1 MQFEEQTKRDT
12 LDYAYDVISLEE
24 QYFNKMI
31 VLKFEKYITASPQHA
46 QNILRLAGQ
55 LEENILHEDIKIYS
69 CAIFGEPGS
78 GKSYITEELIKV
90 LRKKTG
96 KKNSE
101 PIIYNLTQFNDQNNL
116 IDAFK
121 EIQEHVLKGE
131 IAFVIWDEFDT
142 YYNNNKCGWL
152 PSFLMP
158 MQDSKFFDGK
168 KSCDLGK
175 CIFFFVGGTFDNE
188 DEFIKWTKE
197 QDNEKLKGRDFHS
210 RLDSSLT
217 ATRID
222 VQVNESFCIIN
233 DASEARTW
241 RALMIRNFLKQY
253 TKVEGVSKGVLIYL
267 LHVPLQYG
275 IRSLEKII
283 KNSDLQHAS
292 TFEIKHLPSIHTR
305 KLHVKGEEGRE
316 EEYIEKL

>member
-1 MQFEEQTKRDT
+1 MTI
-12 LDYAYDVISLEE
+12 A
-24 QYFNKMI
+24 
-31 VLKFEKYITASPQHA
+31 EKYITASPQHA

-142 YYNNNKCGWL
+142 YYNN
-152 PSFLMP
+152 PT
-158 MQDSKFFDGK
+158 
-168 KSCDLGK
+168 CDL
-175 CIFFFVGGTFDNE
+175 
-188 DEFIKWTKE
+188 
-197 QDNEKLKGRDFHS
+197 
-210 RLDSSLT
+210 
-217 ATRID
+217 
-222 VQVNESFCIIN
+222 
-233 DASEARTW
+233 
-241 RALMIRNFLKQY
+241 
-253 TKVEGVSKGVLIYL
+253 
-267 LHVPLQYG
+267 
-275 IRSLEKII
+275 
-283 KNSDLQHAS
+283 
-292 TFEIKHLPSIHTR
+292 
-305 KLHVKGEEGRE
+305 
-316 EEYIEKL
+316 